1 MTREQSIEERL
12 TSRGYRIERIPCVGG
27 VRRVS
32 VGSQSIP
39 MDMDEAGRFLRGLEF
54 GLSEVHALRLSLD
67 AEEHACVCGEMHP
80 LHAGG
85 TLIGDQPDEDGHTVA
100 LFNCARCGSTRGLE
114 RR

>member
-1 MTREQSIEERL
+1 
-12 TSRGYRIERIPCVGG
+12 
-27 VRRVS
+27 VS

-54 GLSEVHALRLSLD
+54 GLSDVHALRLSLD
-67 AEEHACVCGEMHP
+67 AEEHACACGEMHP

-85 TLIGDQPDEDGHTVA
+85 TFIGDQPDDDGHTIA